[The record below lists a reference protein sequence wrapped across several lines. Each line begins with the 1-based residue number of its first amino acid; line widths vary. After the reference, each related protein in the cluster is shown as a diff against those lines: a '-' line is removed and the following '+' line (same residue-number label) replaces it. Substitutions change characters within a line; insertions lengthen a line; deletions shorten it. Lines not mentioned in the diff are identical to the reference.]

1 MKTQGFGILIKSTA
15 CIAGLVLV
23 TGAPRSAL
31 SYTVAEYEASSFL
44 SYTVIGLWD
53 VDGSPISSDALDMG
67 VSGDFE
73 PNITMYSVTDQ
84 DGNEIDPSGIL
95 EFDDDVSLSVYGR
108 LLSEEYDVYL
118 EGIDESSWYERFDST
133 SSDPFVSAFAFDY
146 DLSATASSASARASA
161 YSRAFIG
168 AHGIYGTAT
177 ISDEDK
183 AELDLFRGVNASSG
197 ATIPEPMSGSYVFDV
212 LFRPGDFM
220 EFGHYYGA
228 NGGLEATIAPV
239 PLPLGAPLLLG
250 SVAMLMAASTR
261 RK

>member
-1 MKTQGFGILIKSTA
+1 MKTQEFRILIKSTA
-15 CIAGLVLV
+15 CIAGLVFV
-23 TGAPRSAL
+23 TGAPTSAL

-53 VDGSPISSDALDMG
+53 VDGSPISSDALDVG

-84 DGNEIDPSGIL
+84 NGDEVDPSGIL
-95 EFDDDVSLSVYGR
+95 EFDDDQTLSVYGR
-108 LLSEEYDVYL
+108 LISDDYNVFL
-118 EGIDESSWYERFDST
+118 EAIDETSQYEGYDSR
-133 SSDPFVSAFAFDY
+133 SDSPFWATFAFDY
-146 DLSATASSASARASA
+146 DLNAAASSTSARASA
-161 YSRAFIG
+161 YSRALIG
-168 AHGIYGTAT
+168 SQGIYGTAL
-177 ISDEDK
+177 INDEDI
-183 AELDLFRGVNASSG
+183 AELELSRGVSASSDG
-197 ATIPEPMSGSYVFDV
+197 VVSRSMSGSYVFDV

-250 SVAMLMAASTR
+250 SVAMLMAAAKR